1 MKNLIWWFYRGK
13 VREPEV
19 EDEESEEQRVR
30 ESTTGQP
37 GNQTD

>member
-13 VREPEV
+13 VGQTEV
-19 EDEESEEQRVR
+19 EDEESEEQRVH
-30 ESTTGQP
+30 ESITGQP